1 MSHDARAVAN
11 SLIEKGRDAGR
22 PLTPLQIIKLVYFCH
37 GWMLG
42 LYHKPLIE
50 QDVEAWLYG
59 PVVAQ
64 VYRGLKKYGG
74 HPVTITLDVPNVP
87 KEEFD
92 ETEADLIEQV
102 HGKYGHLPGM
112 VLSQLTHAPGTPWY
126 LVWHGK
132 ERNLVIPNDLIEA
145 HYAEKANAP

>member
-11 SLIEKGRDAGR
+11 SLIEKGRDANR

-59 PVVAQ
+59 PVVAE

-74 HPVTITLDVPNVP
+74 HPVTTTMDVP

-92 ETEADLIEQV
+92 ETEADLIEQSTRN
-102 HGKYGHLPGM
+102 M
-112 VLSQLTHAPGTPWY
+112 ALSTVWICPQLTHAPARHGTWY
-126 LVWHGK
+126 GMGRK
-132 ERNLVIPNDLIEA
+132 EIWSSE
-145 HYAEKANAP
+145 